1 MASNLTW
8 VKGSHNWNFGFQ
20 VVPEIRTVLPGSGGQ
35 SYNFSD
41 AQTANPQVIGT
52 TGASLASALLG
63 LPQQVS
69 YSQQDYRYS
78 WPTWGFYAQDEWK
91 MRKNLT
97 VTLGLRYDRFSPPH
111 ATKGIF
117 NSIDMTTG
125 TWLIGGGKLPPPCKS
140 AGIAPCIPGDGT
152 LASLPFGNHIALADT
167 PDIRHSGKKDFG
179 PRLGV
184 AWRPSDET
192 VVRGG
197 YGLVYDVFTGLSQET
212 QNTIGWWPDSQ
223 NVQLSENSVGQPLT
237 FIGDIQDLQVSP
249 LPGPSPW
256 NVSGWFPDPHKKDQY
271 SHQWNVEIQRQM
283 TGNLMLSAAY
293 VGSASRNLE
302 MAQLSNNAPTPGP
315 GTPDQVNARRPYPY
329 FGTLFFDT
337 SQGKS
342 SYNSLQVRA
351 ERRFS
356 QGFQFLI
363 GYTFSKS
370 LDNGTSGWF
379 GAENGAG
386 AASSALQ
393 DPAHPEL
400 SRSVSSFDVTHYL
413 TASGIYELPFGKG
426 KRWLQSGPAAWA
438 LGGWQTNTILTA
450 RSGQPYNLAVI
461 GDVANLGNNISW
473 WNYARPNLVGN
484 PRVANPTVQQAF
496 NPGAFSVPS
505 LSFGNF
511 GRNVLRTDH
520 VAHVDFSLFKNFPL
534 WNETS
539 KLEIRAEAFN
549 LFNIMN
555 YGAPDA
561 LIGSPTVGRISS
573 VVLLPRQLQFAA
585 KIVF

>member
-1 MASNLTW
+1 MPVTTVPDRLTDATLIAAVRCGDVKAYGLLYERHLSAANRAASYLVTTTAEREDLVAEAFTRVLQVLRSGRGPIHDFRPYLLVTMRHAAINAARRGPATALFADLPDAYLGGVADDPVDARLTGNDYAFLNIALNIASSFPY
-8 VKGSHNWNFGFQ
+8 VASVTYAAPVSNAFA
-20 VVPEIRTVLPGSGGQ
+20 RLPGTTASGL
-35 SYNFSD
+35 N
-41 AQTANPQVIGT
+41 
-52 TGASLASALLG
+52 
-63 LPQQVS
+63 
-69 YSQQDYRYS
+69 
-78 WPTWGFYAQDEWK
+78 
-91 MRKNLT
+91 
-97 VTLGLRYDRFSPPH
+97 
-111 ATKGIF
+111 
-117 NSIDMTTG
+117 
-125 TWLIGGGKLPPPCKS
+125 
-140 AGIAPCIPGDGT
+140 
-152 LASLPFGNHIALADT
+152 
-167 PDIRHSGKKDFG
+167 
-179 PRLGV
+179 
-184 AWRPSDET
+184 
-192 VVRGG
+192 
-197 YGLVYDVFTGLSQET
+197 
-212 QNTIGWWPDSQ
+212 
-223 NVQLSENSVGQPLT
+223 PLT
-237 FIGDIQDLQVSP
+237 LTRTIVAENFRSP
-249 LPGPSPW
+249 SA
-256 NVSGWFPDPHKKDQY
+256 DQFGLE
-271 SHQWNVEIQRQM
+271 VQRQM
-283 TGNLMLSAAY
+283 TDNLMLSVAY

-337 SQGKS
+337 SRGKS
-342 SYNSLQVRA
+342 SYNALQVRA

-379 GAENGAG
+379 GAENGVG
-386 AASSALQ
+386 ASSASLQ
-393 DPAHPEL
+393 DPAHPEA
-400 SRSVSSFDVTHYL
+400 SRSVSSYDVTHYL
-413 TASGIYELPFGKG
+413 TASGIYELPFGRG
-426 KRWLQSGPAAWA
+426 KRWLQSGPAAWV

-511 GRNVLRTDH
+511 GRNVLRTNH
-520 VAHVDFSLFKNFPL
+520 VANVDFSIFKSFPL

-539 KLEIRAEAFN
+539 ILEIRAEAFN